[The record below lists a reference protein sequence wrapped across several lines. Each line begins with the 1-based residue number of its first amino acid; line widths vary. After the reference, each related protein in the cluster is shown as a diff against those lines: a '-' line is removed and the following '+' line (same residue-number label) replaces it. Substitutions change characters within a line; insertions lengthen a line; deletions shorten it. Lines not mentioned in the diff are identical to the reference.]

1 MPRLSCGNSATLFR
15 VSGSKELIVVFCGRG
30 VSAVVTIFVFGCLY
44 PAAKLTAVALACSGS
59 GFGLNLGMP
68 SICDDVK
75 AVPIGWLS
83 FPNHSSNPVSTLP
96 TTKK

>member
-1 MPRLSCGNSATLFR
+1 MLRLSCGNSAALFR
-15 VSGSKELIVVFCGRG
+15 VSGSIKLIVVFCFRG
-30 VSAVVTIFVFGCLY
+30 VSAVVTVFDSGCLY
-44 PAAKLTAVALACSGS
+44 SAAKLKAVALACAGSGS
-59 GFGLNLGMP
+59 GLNLGMP
-68 SICDDVK
+68 TICDDVR